1 MSIAQNTLP
10 LQRKLVAET
19 LEGVD
24 FALAEPTDVAELT
37 SLFGR
42 FFEEAGYKSR
52 GIVFSPEKAK
62 LWLAR
67 VIAYGACP
75 HIIARAHDDDSEI
88 IGDGPI
94 IGVTSYSLD
103 DSFCFA
109 PVAVLGTLYVVPGHR
124 RSAVGRILVAV
135 ATEAAKGDGAC
146 AFHAPLASGMAE
158 MKSLTN
164 LFLKAGFDEIGT
176 ILGRSL

>member
-1 MSIAQNTLP
+1 MSTVLNTLP
-10 LQRKLVAET
+10 WQRRLVAET

-24 FALAEPTDVAELT
+24 FTLAEPTDVAELT

-67 VIAYGACP
+67 VIAYGAYP
-75 HIIARAHDDDSEI
+75 HIIARAHDDGS
-88 IGDGPI
+88 I

-103 DSFCFA
+103 ESFCFA